1 MAKDGGARLD
11 PKALA
16 YAMGALCGAGVLVIG
31 VFNLS
36 YPEYGLA
43 FLELLA
49 SVYPGYTVD
58 RSLDSV
64 LIGTGYALVKGTIL
78 GWLLGWLYNRLVK

>member
-1 MAKDGGARLD
+1 
-11 PKALA
+11 
-16 YAMGALCGAGVLVIG
+16 
-31 VFNLS
+31 
-36 YPEYGLA
+36 
-43 FLELLA
+43 
-49 SVYPGYTVD
+49 VD